1 MKSTK
6 CQKKSDDFQRS
17 NTGRIEKKNS
27 KGQKNSTTVISN
39 IPILMIMISYEWG
52 HCKKKE
58 IKSKQFIKITYN
70 MHYEKMPFNRS
81 K

>member
-1 MKSTK
+1 MTFNDQTQGELKK
-6 CQKKSDDFQRS
+6 KIQKIKIILPLLFQ
-17 NTGRIEKKNS
+17 TYF
-27 KGQKNSTTVISN
+27 
-39 IPILMIMISYEWG
+39 MISYEWG

>member
-17 NTGRIEKKNS
+17 NTGRIEKKI
-27 KGQKNSTTVISN
+27 QKVKI
-39 IPILMIMISYEWG
+39 ILPLLFQTYFMISYEWG
-52 HCKKKE
+52 HCKKKA

-70 MHYEKMPFNRS
+70 MH
-81 K
+81 

>member
-1 MKSTK
+1 
-6 CQKKSDDFQRS
+6 
-17 NTGRIEKKNS
+17 
-27 KGQKNSTTVISN
+27 
-39 IPILMIMISYEWG
+39 MISYEWG
-52 HCKKKE
+52 HCKRKE